1 MDDGKEGEVMLID
14 WIESKKA
21 EREAARKRG
30 MDEFMQR
37 LAIVRKDDEE
47 RLKRLEEELARIDVP
62 YLTVGRKTAV
72 TGKVPLDGTDG
83 YVYLVNEKGR

>member
-1 MDDGKEGEVMLID
+1 MLID

-21 EREAARKRG
+21 ERETARKRG
-30 MDEFMQR
+30 MDEFMRR
-37 LAIVRKDDEE
+37 LASVRKDDEE

-62 YLTVGRKTAV
+62 YLTVGRKAVV

-83 YVYLVNEKGR
+83 YVYLINEKGR